1 MFLKTETVDS
11 VIKLWHVNGIFVV
24 GSVINFCPNKFITE

>member
-11 VIKLWHVNGIFVV
+11 VIQFWHVIGIFEV
-24 GSVINFCPNKFITE
+24 GSVINYCPNKFTTK